1 MAPAFVVVSLFLS
14 LVAGELHPHRTV
26 VDLRRMHANYGKHA
40 LDPNK
45 PNITIG
51 FLSSFKELGKLI
63 CGAIPLAV
71 DMVNA
76 DSELLPSHNLKFIA
90 YDSGEPNTAVTIKKM
105 TQMKEEGVVA
115 FIGPDHSCV
124 SEALVAA
131 AWNMPMITYKCSDSK
146 VSEKTIFS
154 TFART
159 LPPSSKVSK
168 SLIALLKDFEW
179 NQLVLLVS
187 DNPSEKQIAEAL
199 IHLAQKNDITIIET
213 FYLPGDYLTK
223 DNTTLK
229 EIVMQTY
236 KRTRV
241 YVLIADAY
249 SLVDFVRFMQVQGL
263 LDSGEYV
270 VIALEKEET
279 YNPDKEYQFIRREF
293 EAAWLV
299 ADPTPF
305 RSVLLVTP
313 GAPIHPDYSLFQDL
327 VLNYSESQPF
337 NIPFHPVIKVEVP
350 IYAGLVYDAV
360 MIYASALTQ
369 ALADNISEYNGS
381 AVFQYIKSRP
391 YESILGFSVMIDDQG
406 DAEGNYT
413 VMALVEDDEEPP
425 TQRMKPVA
433 RFTYQESK
441 DLPLVKKERPINW
454 ISGTPPKSEPQCGFT
469 GEKCETKP
477 EWKMI
482 SIYIVCFAI
491 SVGAAMFTFRH
502 YRYEQKLAGLL
513 WKVEMKD
520 LVLLRSDH
528 DGAFQKF
535 RNNLYEMETSKT
547 DSEVPSLM
555 DDPVTGRTQSR
566 VGFYKGNA
574 VFIYHVYKKSIDLT
588 RSLRKEMIQ
597 IREMRHENINPF
609 IGACVDPPNIC
620 ILTLFSTR
628 GSLQDVLKNT
638 DLHLDTMFIAS
649 LVADLV
655 KGMIYIHDS
664 EIISHGNLKS
674 SNCIVDNRWMLKITD
689 FGLHEFRAN
698 QDLPADVQDVRNR
711 SIMWRAPE
719 LLKKLSYHPRG
730 TQKGDVYSFGI
741 ILFEILGRK
750 GPWGLPEPS
759 LKYIEDR
766 VCNPQHYGGELFRP
780 PYHTLDCPDYL
791 KQCMEEC
798 WQENPD
804 DRPDFKFIKIKLRP
818 LHLGLNANIFD
829 NMISIMEKY
838 ACNLESVVKE
848 RTNQLLEE
856 KKKTEN
862 LLLRMLPKPVAE
874 QLLRGEKVEAES
886 FDSVTIYFSDI
897 VGFTSLSAISTPLQV
912 VDLLNDLYTCFD
924 SIIGNY
930 DVYKV
935 ETIGD
940 AYMVVSGLPIRN
952 GDRHA
957 GEIASLA
964 LRLRQA
970 IETFEIRHRPK
981 ERLSLRI
988 GINSGPCVA
997 GVVGLKMPR
1006 YCLFGDTV
1014 NTASRMESTGE
1025 AMKIHVSE
1033 ACKKVLDKLGGYR
1046 LEERGLVQIKGK
1058 GEMRTYW
1065 LLGKEVYDPLFPPT
1079 SSPCHSHR
1087 SRTFSER
1094 RPLTDFPSDGSV
1106 DRASFTTSSNTNDSC
1121 TSLFH
1126 ECKKNAKNAA
1136 FRSNGY
1142 RSAPSIG
1149 INEYYSSS
1157 NFIL

>member
-1 MAPAFVVVSLFLS
+1 MATAVVVASLF
-14 LVAGELHPHRTV
+14 VTFVGGELQPHKTV
-26 VDLRRMHANYGKHA
+26 VDLRRLNATYGKQI

-63 CGAIPLAV
+63 CGAIPLAA

-76 DSELLPSHNLKFIA
+76 DPTLLPDHNLKFIA

-146 VSEKTIFS
+146 VSEKSIFP

-168 SLIALLKDFEW
+168 SLISLLKHFEW

-199 IHLAQKNDITIIET
+199 IHLAQKHDISILET

-229 EIVMQTY
+229 EIVLQTY

-249 SLVDFVRFMQVQGL
+249 ALVDFIRFMQAQGL

-299 ADPTPF
+299 ADPVPF
-305 RSVLLVTP
+305 RSVLLVCP

-327 VLNYSESQPF
+327 VLIYSESQPF

-369 ALADNISEYNGS
+369 ALADNVSEFNGS

-413 VMALVEDDEEPP
+413 VMGLVEVDDALHS
-425 TQRMKPVA
+425 QKMRPVA
-433 RFTYQESK
+433 RFNYQGSNG
-441 DLPLVKKERPINW
+441 LPSLRLERPINW
-454 ISGTPPKSEPQCGFT
+454 ISGSPPRSEPPCGFT
-469 GEKCETKP
+469 GEKCDTKP
-477 EWKMI
+477 EWRMI
-482 SIYIVCFAI
+482 SIYVVCCAV
-491 SVGAAMFTFRH
+491 SLVGGMFIFRH
-502 YRYEQKLAGLL
+502 YRYEQKLACLL
-513 WKVEMKD
+513 WKIEMKD
-520 LVLLRSDH
+520 LILLRSDH
-528 DGAFQKF
+528 DGPFQKF
-535 RNNLYEMETSKT
+535 RNNLYELDNSKMEC
-547 DSEVPSLM
+547 DVPSLM
-555 DDPVTGRTQSR
+555 DDPG
-566 VGFYKGNA
+566 
-574 VFIYHVYKKSIDLT
+574 IDLS

-609 IGACVDPPNIC
+609 IGACVDAPNIC

-628 GSLQDVLKNT
+628 GSLQDVLKNS

-649 LVADLV
+649 LVADLI

-698 QDLPADVQDVRNR
+698 QDLPPEIQDIRAK
-711 SIMWRAPE
+711 SIIWRAPE
-719 LLKKLSYHPRG
+719 LLKTLNPPSRG
-730 TQKGDVYSFGI
+730 TQKGDVYSFGV

-750 GPWGLPEPS
+750 GPWGSPEPS

-766 VCNPQHYGGELFRP
+766 VSNPQHYGGELYRP
-780 PYHTLDCPDYL
+780 PSRSLDCPDYI

-804 DRPDFKFIKIKLRP
+804 DRPDFKFIKVKLRP
-818 LHLGLNANIFD
+818 LHMGLNANIFD
-829 NMISIMEKY
+829 NMMSIMEKY
-838 ACNLESVVKE
+838 AYNLESVVKE

-862 LLLRMLPKPVAE
+862 LLLRMLPK
-874 QLLRGEKVEAES
+874 
-886 FDSVTIYFSDI
+886 
-897 VGFTSLSAISTPLQV
+897 
-912 VDLLNDLYTCFD
+912 
-924 SIIGNY
+924 
-930 DVYKV
+930 
-935 ETIGD
+935 
-940 AYMVVSGLPIRN
+940 
-952 GDRHA
+952 
-957 GEIASLA
+957 
-964 LRLRQA
+964 
-970 IETFEIRHRPK
+970 
-981 ERLSLRI
+981 
-988 GINSGPCVA
+988 
-997 GVVGLKMPR
+997 
-1006 YCLFGDTV
+1006 
-1014 NTASRMESTGE
+1014 
-1025 AMKIHVSE
+1025 
-1033 ACKKVLDKLGGYR
+1033 
-1046 LEERGLVQIKGK
+1046 
-1058 GEMRTYW
+1058 
-1065 LLGKEVYDPLFPPT
+1065 
-1079 SSPCHSHR
+1079 
-1087 SRTFSER
+1087 
-1094 RPLTDFPSDGSV
+1094 
-1106 DRASFTTSSNTNDSC
+1106 
-1121 TSLFH
+1121 
-1126 ECKKNAKNAA
+1126 
-1136 FRSNGY
+1136 
-1142 RSAPSIG
+1142 
-1149 INEYYSSS
+1149 
-1157 NFIL
+1157 